1 MRYRAISE
9 LVEIGAAYD
18 AAIENFPDN
27 LEPDSVEGRREVIS
41 SALNYLK
48 NNGIVPSQQS
58 LGLIQNELIRYDRDG
73 YEGIFGFATNE
84 KETRDLIEQNWDIDG
99 FIVYVNL
106 EWSIPTNKLTKY
118 IKSDIFPIIQHSKI
132 EGILCFEDF
141 DIIRKME
148 NLVFINLRNTIIF
161 DAKSKQFGSIPEAA
175 FKSMNI
181 VSVVL
186 PESIRI
192 IGRAAFFNCTGLSFL
207 VFPKSLRY
215 IGNYSFDS
223 CSGLVKLYIGDNI
236 TYIGHSAFGHC
247 ANLEEITLSE
257 NVASIQ
263 HNAFKESLN
272 LRTIYCKSKNP
283 PSVLEKHWHGS
294 NKRSMNLY
302 VPKGFSNR
310 YKIQEGWRF
319 FNIYEEDI

>member
-1 MRYRAISE
+1 MR
-9 LVEIGAAYD
+9 
-18 AAIENFPDN
+18 
-27 LEPDSVEGRREVIS
+27 
-41 SALNYLK
+41 
-48 NNGIVPSQQS
+48 
-58 LGLIQNELIRYDRDG
+58 
-73 YEGIFGFATNE
+73 
-84 KETRDLIEQNWDIDG
+84 
-99 FIVYVNL
+99 
-106 EWSIPTNKLTKY
+106 
-118 IKSDIFPIIQHSKI
+118 
-132 EGILCFEDF
+132 
-141 DIIRKME
+141 
-148 NLVFINLRNTIIF
+148 
-161 DAKSKQFGSIPEAA
+161 
-175 FKSMNI
+175 
-181 VSVVL
+181 
-186 PESIRI
+186 
-192 IGRAAFFNCTGLSFL
+192 SFL

-283 PSVLEKHWHGS
+283 PSVLEKHWHGN

-319 FNIYEEDI
+319 F